1 MKLNNNKIAKK
12 IEDLIKEK
20 IVEYGLVNTG
30 RLLNSIKVNAVN
42 DGFEIIA
49 EDYFTP
55 LDEKYGITD
64 EVLNSSELMKFIE
77 DNLSDEIEKNIE

>member
-64 EVLNSSELMKFIE
+64 EVLSSNELMKFIE